1 MKIPFTT
8 PTVDSLK
15 DRAENALSI
24 FTKTVN
30 DLLDINKKCQEE
42 IKAREE
48 IIEIATSENTEL
60 SNIVSSNNK
69 VITKIED
76 ILK

>member
-1 MKIPFTT
+1 MT

-48 IIEIATSENTEL
+48 IIEIASNENTEL